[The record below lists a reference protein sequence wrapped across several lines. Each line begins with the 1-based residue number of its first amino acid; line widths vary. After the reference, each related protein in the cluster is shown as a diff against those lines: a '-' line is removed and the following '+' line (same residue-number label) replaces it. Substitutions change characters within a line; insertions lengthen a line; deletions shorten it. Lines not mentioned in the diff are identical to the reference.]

1 MAWTT
6 IFQNYIVF
14 FLSIHLSQKVLRS
27 GCFLLKY
34 QHWCENIT
42 QSQSIHKLRATCNRD
57 TWTFLEAICLKNE
70 KKYFFFLFFI
80 SVLFLFSLS
89 YIYPF
94 KKSMALEC
102 GSLSN
107 LNRNL
112 LYILI
117 NLNSDI
123 DRSLLLNF
131 VQRFVWEKRKIRI
144 YQNVLHHLCSV
155 SDNFVIAAI
164 RHV

>member
-1 MAWTT
+1 MWKYNSKSVYS
-6 IFQNYIVF
+6 QVEGY
-14 FLSIHLSQKVLRS
+14 LQQGHLYLFR
-27 GCFLLKY
+27 GDLF
-34 QHWCENIT
+34 
-42 QSQSIHKLRATCNRD
+42 
-57 TWTFLEAICLKNE
+57 
-70 KKYFFFLFFI
+70 KKRKKI
-80 SVLFLFSLS
+80 SLFSFF
-89 YIYPF
+89 YICTFSIFALLYYNPF

>member
-42 QSQSIHKLRATCNRD
+42 QSQSIHKLRATCNRN
-57 TWTFLEAICLKNE
+57 TYTFLEAICLKNE

-89 YIYPF
+89 YINPF

-102 GSLSN
+102 G
-107 LNRNL
+107 
-112 LYILI
+112 I
-117 NLNSDI
+117 NSDI